1 MEFERR
7 YTAELRAEGRRLT
20 GVVMKYGDVSPSHR
34 ERFEPGA
41 LRMAESI
48 HLDWNHDPERAVAW
62 FPGGGLAIENGRDSV
77 TMRAELP
84 PIPAADKAIAEIK
97 AGRANGLS
105 VEFRAVKERRD
116 GDIRVIEDA
125 ILSGIGIVKAPSY
138 GGSRVE
144 ARRRSGRTMRA
155 TIPAGRSV
163 ECRCSGAECKFAK
176 MVKEG
181 MEQAFNSAFRQ
192 FEREVVAGFGSYD
205 MPLASASSGT
215 LRGRILG
222 NGDGEVEIDLPAD
235 SVGAATLA
243 AHEAAGVIVRPHI
256 DAAAAESTVEGGTRI
271 YETMPIR
278 AFLVSATDARE
289 GLASAGAGADTRG
302 AGARQRA
309 APAGVAEVAVTL
321 TAAELAEAVG
331 VDETLGTRLL
341 AVAAALVTRYAPDAP
356 DAVANEAAIRTAG
369 WLAEQ
374 PSAAITSETEGD
386 IRTSYAPTMLS
397 ALRHSGAMA
406 LLSAWKIRRAGQI

>member
-1 MEFERR
+1 MMEFERR
-7 YTAELRAEGRRLT
+7 VSGIELRAEGRRLS
-20 GVVMKYGDVSPSHR
+20 GIVMKYGDVSPSHR
-34 ERFEPGA
+34 ERFEPRA
-41 LRMAESI
+41 IRLAESV
-48 HLDWNHDPERAVAW
+48 HLDLHHDPERAIAW
-62 FPGGGLAIENGRDSV
+62 HPGGGLTLANGR
-77 TMRAELP
+77 AELKMTAVLP
-84 PIPAADKAIAEIK
+84 PIPAANRALDEIR
-97 AGRANGLS
+97 AGRVGGLS

-125 ILSGIGIVKAPSY
+125 ILSGIAIVKAPSY

-155 TIPAGRSV
+155 RIPADRSV

-192 FEREVVAGFGSYD
+192 FEREVIAGFGSYD

-215 LRGRILG
+215 LRGRILL

-256 DAAAAESTVEGGTRI
+256 DAAAAESTVEGGTRV
-271 YETMPIR
+271 YQTMPIR

-289 GLASAGAGADTRG
+289 GWPAPVLTATPEELASAEAPRSRRL
-302 AGARQRA
+302 AR
-309 APAGVAEVAVTL
+309 
-321 TAAELAEAVG
+321 
-331 VDETLGTRLL
+331 
-341 AVAAALVTRYAPDAP
+341 
-356 DAVANEAAIRTAG
+356 
-369 WLAEQ
+369 WL
-374 PSAAITSETEGD
+374 
-386 IRTSYAPTMLS
+386 
-397 ALRHSGAMA
+397 
-406 LLSAWKIRRAGQI
+406 